1 MWQYNYT
8 DELYHYGIPGQ
19 RWGVRRYLNKL
30 KDNITNRRRKKQPNI
45 RKYNGPQLTDNKVN
59 LNKKKIYYK
68 NATNEQLIRAT
79 NRINLETNYQNAI
92 YNRKMSY
99 AKNHPVKERLGK
111 KIIDKFIDHATDYAS
126 RKIIDNAQK
135 AGENKLAEWG
145 FIKVDNKN
153 NKSNKK

>member
-30 KDNITNRRRKKQPNI
+30 KEGFSSKKNKKQLNS
-45 RKYNGPQLTDNKVN
+45 RKYNGPQLTDKKIS

-68 NATNEQLIRAT
+68 NATNDQLIRAT

-92 YNRKMSY
+92 YNRKISY
-99 AKNHPVKERLGK
+99 GKNHPVKEKVGK
-111 KIIDKFIDHATDYAS
+111 KIVDRF
-126 RKIIDNAQK
+126 IDNATKYASQK
-135 AGENKLAEWG
+135 LIDGVQKTGESKLAEWG
-145 FIKVDNKN
+145 FIDNRDNK
-153 NKSNKK
+153 KSKK